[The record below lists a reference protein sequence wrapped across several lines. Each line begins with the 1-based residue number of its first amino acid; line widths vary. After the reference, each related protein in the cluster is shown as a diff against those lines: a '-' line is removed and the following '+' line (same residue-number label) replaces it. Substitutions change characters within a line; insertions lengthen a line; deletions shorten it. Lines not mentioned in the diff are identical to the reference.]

1 MKFSVA
7 GGIPTSYLSMTKSAK
22 FINIFLNSYEVSMSS
37 TDNKRAAKFDA
48 TTTISSEFGIFGIPL
63 PEEEC
68 QLVMLPV
75 PWEVTTSYGKGASN
89 GPRIIRQASEQIDLF
104 DFETKTA
111 YEAGYFMKE
120 ISEEINNKSKNFKEI
135 AQKVIAM
142 KTEQSDDQA
151 TIDKLTAQVNQASR
165 ELTDWVYNETKKIL
179 NAGKLFGLVGG
190 DHSTPLGAIKAITE
204 QHKGEVGILHIDA
217 HSDTRKAYQGFE
229 QSHAS
234 IMYNVM
240 NLPDGSRPKKLVQVG
255 IRDFCEEEFDFIKSR
270 SDIKTFFDLP
280 TKQRLLK
287 GESWGSIAADIIS
300 ELPQKV
306 YISFDI
312 DGLDPRF
319 CPSTGTPV
327 IGGLSTD
334 EVFFLFSTLAASG
347 KQIVGF
353 DLNEVSTGEEQ
364 ESEWDGNVGA
374 RMLYKL
380 CNWSVMTNNKK

>member
-1 MKFSVA
+1 M
-7 GGIPTSYLSMTKSAK
+7 TSQ
-22 FINIFLNSYEVSMSS
+22 NSE
-37 TDNKRAAKFDA
+37 TRNPKFDA

-63 PEEEC
+63 SEDEC
-68 QLVMLPV
+68 RLVMLPV
-75 PWEVTTSYGKGASN
+75 PWEVTTSYGQGASN

-120 ISEEINNKSKNFKEI
+120 VSQEILNKSKNFKEM
-135 AQKVIAM
+135 AQKVIQL
-142 KTEQSDDQA
+142 KTEQSDDLA
-151 TIDKLTAQVNQASR
+151 TIEKLTAQVNQASA
-165 ELTDWVYNETKKIL
+165 ELTDWVYSETKKIL
-179 NAGKLFGLVGG
+179 AAGKLFGLVGG
-190 DHSTPLGAIKAITE
+190 DHSTPLGAIKAICE
-204 QHKGEVGILHIDA
+204 KHSNGKKSDVGILHIDA
-217 HSDTRKAYQGFE
+217 HSDTRKAYQGFT

-240 NLPDGSRPKKLVQVG
+240 NLPDQSRPQKLVQVG
-255 IRDFCEEEFDFIKSR
+255 IRDFCEEEFNFIQSR
-270 SDIKTFFDLP
+270 SDIKTFFDAA

-287 GESWGSIAADIIS
+287 GESWSSIASDIIS

-334 EVFFLFSTLAASG
+334 EVFFLFSTLASSG
-347 KQIVGF
+347 RQIVGF
-353 DLNEVSTGEEQ
+353 DLNEVSSGEAD

-380 CNWSVMTNNKK
+380 CNWSVVTQKA

>member
-1 MKFSVA
+1 
-7 GGIPTSYLSMTKSAK
+7 
-22 FINIFLNSYEVSMSS
+22 MSEQK
-37 TDNKRAAKFDA
+37 TEQKRTAKFDA
-48 TTTISSEFGIFGIPL
+48 TTTISADFGIFGIPL
-63 PEEEC
+63 TEEEC
-68 QLVMLPV
+68 RVVMLPV

-120 ISEEINNKSKNFKEI
+120 VSQSVLDKSKKFKAL
-135 AQKVIAM
+135 AQEVIAL
-142 KTEQSDDQA
+142 KTEMSEDHARIAD
-151 TIDKLTAQVNQASR
+151 LTAQVNKASA
-165 ELTDWVYNETKKIL
+165 ELTDWVYTETQKIL
-179 NAGKLFGLVGG
+179 SAGKLFGLVGG
-190 DHSTPLGAIKAITE
+190 DHSTPLGAIKAICE
-204 QHKGEVGILHIDA
+204 KHSANGQSEVGVLHIDA

-240 NLPDGSRPKKLVQVG
+240 SQKGASKPKKLVQVG
-255 IRDFCEEEFDFIKSR
+255 IRDFCEEEYNYVTTHN
-270 SDIKTFFDLP
+270 DIKTFFDVGV
-280 TKQRLLK
+280 KQRLLK
-287 GESWGSIAADIIS
+287 GESWASVAQDIIS

-334 EVFFLFSTLAASG
+334 EVFMLFNLLAQSG
-347 KQIVGF
+347 RQIVGF
-353 DLNEVSTGEEQ
+353 DLNEVSTGEAE

-380 CNWSVMTNNKK
+380 CSWSVVTNAAK